1 MQSVKPDNTK
11 YMKKKITNLLAI
23 LALIFASAFS
33 ANAQEIGARFGEV
46 SAGNIAID
54 GIFSTGQFSRVHAD
68 ISFGDGAAFDVLW
81 DFLYRPLGD
90 EAFHYYIGV
99 GPYIWINDP
108 FWLGAAGEIGLEYH
122 FNEVP
127 IALGFDWRPAI
138 SIVEETDIHFSGFG
152 FNIRYVIGN

>member
-1 MQSVKPDNTK
+1 
-11 YMKKKITNLLAI
+11 MKQKITKIVATVSII
-23 LALIFASAFS
+23 LATIIG
-33 ANAQEIGARFGEV
+33 ANAQEIGVRFGEV

-68 ISFGDGAAFDVLW
+68 ISFGDGAAFDILW

-90 EAFHYYIGV
+90 EAFYYYAGV

-122 FNEVP
+122 FQEVP

-138 SIVEETDIHFSGFG
+138 SIIERTDIHFDGFG